1 MLATECTQSSFE
13 FAGVWSRSVVARFDG
28 GKITSNGG
36 GLLMQQVE
44 KRIDLLSR
52 FSNCFLDGRD
62 QKRIRHGV
70 RQMLA
75 QRVYGLALGYED
87 LNDHE
92 QLREDPLLM
101 LLAGSAQPDK
111 PLAGK
116 STLNRF
122 ELGAEELEAE
132 NRYKKVQYD
141 AAAIDELLVTIFLEA
156 YNEAPEIVIDLDAT
170 DLPLHGHQEQRF
182 FHGFY
187 NHYCYLPLYIVCGEH
202 LLGVRLRPANSDAS
216 AGSLEEIGRIVGQIR
231 QAWPDTRI
239 ILRADSGF
247 CREALMSWCEAHQ
260 VDYVFGFARNE
271 RLRRI
276 IDAEMQQAAALQ
288 QRTGQA
294 ARVFTEFAYQTND
307 SWSQPRRV
315 VAKAEQIAG
324 KENPRY
330 VVTSLGHDHW
340 PAQRLYEELY
350 CARGDMENRIKEQ
363 YSLFAGRVSAATLR
377 ANQLRLYLSAAAYI
391 LMSGLRRLALAETG
405 WARSQCETIRLQLLR
420 VGAQVR
426 ITARKVWVSFASSY
440 PALACLPTRLPAT
453 PFLIA
458 SAALFFEKSPSRK
471 HHSLAELA

>member
-36 GLLMQQVE
+36 GLLLQQVE
-44 KRIDLLSR
+44 KRMGLLGR
-52 FSNCFLDGRD
+52 FSDCFLDGRD
-62 QKRIRHGV
+62 PKRVRHSV

-92 QLREDPLLM
+92 QLRDDPLLM

-116 STLNRF
+116 STLNRL
-122 ELGAEELEAE
+122 ELGAGELPVED
-132 NRYKKVQYD
+132 RYKKVHYD
-141 AAAIDELLVTIFLEA
+141 AGAIDQLLVKIFLEA
-156 YNEAPEIVIDLDAT
+156 HHAAPCEIVIDLDTT
-170 DLPLHGHQEQRF
+170 DLALHGHQEQRF

-202 LLGVRLRPANSDAS
+202 LLGVRLRPANLDAS
-216 AGSLEEIGRIVGQIR
+216 AGSIEEIERIIGQIR
-231 QAWPDTRI
+231 QAWPSTRI

-247 CREALMSWCEAHQ
+247 CREALMSWCEAQQ
-260 VDYVFGFARNE
+260 VDYVFGFARNA
-271 RLRRI
+271 RLRRMI
-276 IDAEMQQAAALQ
+276 EAEMQQAAALQ
-288 QRTGQA
+288 QRTRHA
-294 ARVFTEFAYQTND
+294 ARVFTEFAYQTHD
-307 SWSQPRRV
+307 TWSCPRRV
-315 VAKAEQIAG
+315 VAKAEQIEG
-324 KENPRY
+324 KENPRF
-330 VVTSLGHDHW
+330 VVTSLVHRHW
-340 PAQRLYEELY
+340 PAQPLYEELY

-391 LMSGLRRLALAETG
+391 LLSGFRRLALAGTG
-405 WARSQCETIRLQLLR
+405 WARSQSETIRWQLLR
-420 VGAQVR
+420 IGAQVR

-440 PALACLPTRLPAT
+440 PHWRIFQHA
-453 PFLIA
+453 FLQ
-458 SAALFFEKSPSRK
+458 LRC
-471 HHSLAELA
+471 

>member
-1 MLATECTQSSFE
+1 MLATERTQSSFE
-13 FAGVWSRSVVARFDG
+13 FAGIWSRSVVARFDG

-36 GLLMQQVE
+36 GLLLQQVDQ
-44 KRIDLLSR
+44 RIGLLSR
-52 FSNCFLDGRD
+52 LSGCFLDARD
-62 QKRIRHGV
+62 QRRVRHGV
-70 RQMLA
+70 REMLA

-116 STLNRF
+116 STLNRL
-122 ELGAEELEAE
+122 ELGAELAAE
-132 NRYKKVQYD
+132 DRYKKVHYD
-141 AAAIDELLVTIFLEA
+141 AAGIDELLVQIFLEA
-156 YNEAPEIVIDLDAT
+156 HREAPQEIVIDLDAT

-187 NHYCYLPLYIVCGEH
+187 NHYCSLPLYIVCGEH
-202 LLGVRLRPANSDAS
+202 LLGVRLRPANIDAS
-216 AGSLEEIGRIVGQIR
+216 AGSLEEIERIVGQIR

-247 CREALMSWCEAHQ
+247 CREALLSWCETHQ
-260 VDYVFGFARNE
+260 VDYLLGFARNE

-276 IDAEMQQAAALQ
+276 IDGPMQQAAVMQ

-307 SWSQPRRV
+307 SWSRPRRV
-315 VAKAEQIAG
+315 VAKAEQIEG

-330 VVTSLGHDHW
+330 VVTWLTADHW
-340 PAQRLYEELY
+340 PPQKLYEELY

-377 ANQLRLYLSAAAYI
+377 ANQLRLYLSAAAYV
-391 LMSGLRRLALAETG
+391 LLSGFRRWALSGTG
-405 WARSQCETIRLQLLR
+405 WAR
-420 VGAQVR
+420 
-426 ITARKVWVSFASSY
+426 
-440 PALACLPTRLPAT
+440 
-453 PFLIA
+453 
-458 SAALFFEKSPSRK
+458 
-471 HHSLAELA
+471 

>member
-1 MLATECTQSSFE
+1 MLATECSQSSFE
-13 FAGVWSRSVVARFDG
+13 FPGIWSCSVVARFDG

-36 GLLMQQVE
+36 GLLLQQTDR
-44 KRIDLLSR
+44 RIDQLRRLSG
-52 FSNCFLDGRD
+52 CFLDGRD
-62 QKRIRHGV
+62 QKRVRHGV
-70 RQMLA
+70 REMLA

-101 LLAGSAQPDK
+101 LLAGSAQPDQ

-116 STLNRF
+116 STLNRL
-122 ELGAEELEAE
+122 ELGGELDSDD
-132 NRYKKVQYD
+132 RYKKVQYD
-141 AAAIDELLVTIFLEA
+141 AFGIDQLLVKIFLEA
-156 YNEAPEIVIDLDAT
+156 HGEAPQEIVIDLDAT

-202 LLGVRLRPANSDAS
+202 LLGVRLRPANIDAS
-216 AGSLEEIGRIVGQIR
+216 AGSLEEIERIVGQIR
-231 QAWPDTRI
+231 QAWPNTRI

-247 CREALMSWCEAHQ
+247 CREALMSWCEANQ
-260 VDYVFGFARNE
+260 VAYAFGFARNE

-276 IDAEMQQAAALQ
+276 IDTEMQQAAVLH

-307 SWSQPRRV
+307 SWSRPRRV
-315 VAKAEQIAG
+315 VAKAEQIEG

-330 VVTSLGHDHW
+330 VVTSLVPDRW
-340 PAQRLYEELY
+340 PARQLYEELY
-350 CARGDMENRIKEQ
+350 CARGDMEYRIKEQ

-391 LMSGLRRLALAETG
+391 LMSAFRRLALCGTG
-405 WARSQCETIRLQLLR
+405 WARSQCESIRLQLLR
-420 VGAQVR
+420 IGAQVR
-426 ITARKVWVSFASSY
+426 ITARKVWVSIASSY
-440 PALACLPTRLPAT
+440 PHGRLFAHAYSQ
-453 PFLIA
+453 LR
-458 SAALFFEKSPSRK
+458 S
-471 HHSLAELA
+471 